1 MNKHILITG
10 GAGFI
15 GSNYIRRIIDGTLKG
30 ISHIKVVDK
39 LTYAGNLNNFS
50 KPERDNFEFIQADI
64 CDRQSIER
72 ILVGIDSIINLK
84 EFTGFKLG
92 SDIIYDCLSLIN
104 CDIYYVSVTNIAFI
118 TSFINE
124 KNNGLHYN

>member
-1 MNKHILITG
+1 MQDASKPLWVKPKEVKIDQGYKPYNIFLATDVDSYIHMVSNIFK
-10 GAGFI
+10 GFKI
-15 GSNYIRRIIDGTLKG
+15 Y
-30 ISHIKVVDK
+30 
-39 LTYAGNLNNFS
+39 YNNFIS
-50 KPERDNFEFIQADI
+50 RIQQDT
-64 CDRQSIER
+64 DKNNKT
-72 ILVGIDSIINLK
+72 IDSIINLK